1 MSAPSALK
9 RCDEIQHLEFAM
21 LKPFMAAMLL
31 ALSTTVAFADNSLP
45 AKAMKDLPG
54 TSGGAT
60 ADPTAKPDSGSL
72 SEKAMQD
79 QPGVNKD
86 KTGTTADPTAKP
98 GDGSLADKA
107 MKDNPAIGK

>member
-1 MSAPSALK
+1 MKIAL
-9 RCDEIQHLEFAM
+9 
-21 LKPFMAAMLL
+21 AAA
-31 ALSTTVAFADNSLP
+31 ALVASFSIAYADDSLP
-45 AKAMKDLPG
+45 AKAMKDAPG
-54 TSGGAT
+54 VTGGGAT

-98 GDGSLADKA
+98 ADGSLSDKE
-107 MKDNPAIGK
+107 MKDAPSVGK